1 MINQNKADKT
11 FQMKVREKE
20 MLKGRDTLCSNSKLI
35 NTSGLKCCSLPTNKK
50 SPSATHQV
58 TKAHKEKCL
67 AKAEETNLSSQLE
80 LDYGIGNLQYYSSY
94 FAFRIQDYVH

>member
-1 MINQNKADKT
+1 
-11 FQMKVREKE
+11 MKVREKE
-20 MLKGRDTLCSNSKLI
+20 MLKGHDTVCSNSKLI

-67 AKAEETNLSSQLE
+67 AKVEETNLSS
-80 LDYGIGNLQYYSSY
+80 
-94 FAFRIQDYVH
+94 